1 MSLTIEDVRKI
12 AQLARVELT
21 PEEEKRHALTI
32 STVLEFVK
40 TLNELDTADVEPT
53 AQVTGLEDVTR
64 EDVARE
70 CNNKKGLLD
79 QMPLVSG
86 ELLKVPAVFSD
97 SEDVI

>member
-12 AQLARVELT
+12 AQLARVELS
-21 PEEEKRHALTI
+21 PEEEKRHALTM
-32 STVLEFVK
+32 STILEFIK
-40 TLNELDTADVEPT
+40 TLNELDTTDVEPT
-53 AQVTGLEDVTR
+53 AQVTGLEDVSR

-70 CNNKKGLLD
+70 CPNKKGLLE